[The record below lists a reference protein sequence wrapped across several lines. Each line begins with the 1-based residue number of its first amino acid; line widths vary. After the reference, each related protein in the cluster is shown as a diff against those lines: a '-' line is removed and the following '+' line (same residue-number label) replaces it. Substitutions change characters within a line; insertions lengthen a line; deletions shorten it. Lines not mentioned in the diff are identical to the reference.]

1 MCMEINFLNY
11 SPGAVKTNIARDAPI
26 PADKFI
32 EIFDSLG
39 KKYPVGRCGE
49 AVDIANTIL
58 YLASEQASF
67 ITGTIVVADGG
78 HIAGNVHFEP
88 E

>member
-1 MCMEINFLNY
+1 MK
-11 SPGAVKTNIARDAPI
+11 SNIARDAPV
-26 PADKFI
+26 PADKLM
-32 EIFDSLG
+32 EMFDEFG

-78 HIAGNVHFEP
+78 HIAGNVQFDLE
-88 E
+88 